1 MKNSF
6 SATCYPEKQQPG
18 TISSV
23 MLGKESDTTERLTDG
38 KENFGDV
45 IKGTDLEMGIFQV
58 GPVSSHASLNAE
70 ELSWL
75 H

>member
-1 MKNSF
+1 M
-6 SATCYPEKQQPG
+6 
-18 TISSV
+18 
-23 MLGKESDTTERLTDG
+23 TERLTDG

-70 ELSWL
+70 ELCWL
-75 H
+75 HYREMTQKKRCMLQEKGLT

>member
-1 MKNSF
+1 M
-6 SATCYPEKQQPG
+6 PG
-18 TISSV
+18 EFHGQRSLAGYS
-23 MLGKESDTTERLTDG
+23 LWGHKESDTTERLTDG

-75 H
+75 Q